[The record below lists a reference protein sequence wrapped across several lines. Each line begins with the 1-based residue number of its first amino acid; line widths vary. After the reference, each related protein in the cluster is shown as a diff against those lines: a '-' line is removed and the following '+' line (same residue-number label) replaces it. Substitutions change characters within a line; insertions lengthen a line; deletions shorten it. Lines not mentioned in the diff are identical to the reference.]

1 MFIRPIA
8 AVLAV
13 SLAAGCA
20 TREAVPGAAA
30 PDEREAVAEAGDI
43 SPLAVAGIVLV
54 AGILVLTILVAQDDT
69 VEFAY

>member
-20 TREAVPGAAA
+20 TREAVPGSVP
-30 PDEREAVAEAGDI
+30 PDEREAGAEAGDI

-54 AGILVLTILVAQDDT
+54 AGILVLTILVARDDT